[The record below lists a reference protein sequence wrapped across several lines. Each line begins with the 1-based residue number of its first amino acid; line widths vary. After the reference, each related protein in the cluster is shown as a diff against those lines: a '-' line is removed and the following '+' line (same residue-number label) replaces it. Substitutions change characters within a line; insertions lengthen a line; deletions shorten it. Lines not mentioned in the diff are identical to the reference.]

1 MVVGRWSVDYSWA
14 EKVWNESITM
24 TFHVCWLWN
33 AYLYIMSRW
42 YLCPYQRLSCLP
54 TTYRPLTN
62 HLPTTYW
69 PTTYRPLTDHLPTT
83 YRPPTDHFFTVQLV
97 HDYPANLV
105 GSGCCI
111 ESFVSHLIQLGDF
124 VVSKHSFAVICC
136 SLSALSFIH
145 NESVLFLFII
155 FIVAITVWITA
166 FLCVTD
172 NLWMRKWKPFLE
184 DKS

>member
-1 MVVGRWSVDYSWA
+1 
-14 EKVWNESITM
+14 M

-62 HLPTTYW
+62 HLPTD
-69 PTTYRPLTDHLPTT
+69 RPPTDHLPTT
-83 YRPPTDHFFTVQLV
+83 YRPPTDQPPTDHLLTTYRPLFYGAACSRLPSQLEWW
-97 HDYPANLV
+97 V
-105 GSGCCI
+105 GSGCVSCI

-124 VVSKHSFAVICC
+124 VVSKHSFVVICC

-145 NESVLFLFII
+145 NESVLFLFIL
-155 FIVAITVWITA
+155 FIVAITVWISVWITA
-166 FLCVTD
+166 FLCVIDT
-172 NLWMRKWKPFLE
+172 LWMRKWKPFLE